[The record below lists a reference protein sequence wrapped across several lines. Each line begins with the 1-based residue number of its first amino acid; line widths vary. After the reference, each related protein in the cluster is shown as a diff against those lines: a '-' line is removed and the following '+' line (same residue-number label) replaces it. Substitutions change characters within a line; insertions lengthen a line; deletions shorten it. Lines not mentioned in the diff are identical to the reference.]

1 VKYIDEYRDPDLV
14 RALAERIR
22 DLRYD
27 KPLKIM
33 EICGG
38 HTHAIYQH
46 GLHQLLPDNIELVH
60 GPGCPVCVI
69 PIGRLDDALSM
80 ARAPDVI
87 FTTFG
92 DMMRV
97 PGSKGSLLNARADGA
112 DIRFVYSPSDAL
124 KIARENPD
132 QRVVFFAIGFET
144 TAPSTAVTLLQAQ
157 QEGVSNFFMFC
168 NHVLVIP
175 ALKALLAA
183 PDLQLD
189 GFLGPGHVSAII
201 GMQPYEFIA
210 RDHGKSVV
218 LSGFEPV
225 DVLQSVYLI
234 VKQKTEGRSA
244 VENQYSRAIKYEGN
258 LTALKLMDQTMEVRP
273 FFEWRGLGSIPESA
287 LKLRSDFSQ
296 FDAELRFDVPGLK
309 VEDPKICQC
318 GEVLRGALK
327 PHQCRA
333 FATACTPEAPIG
345 TCMVSSEGACAA
357 YYKYGRTLL
366 TDTMKKWAQ

>member
-1 VKYIDEYRDPDLV
+1 
-14 RALAERIR
+14 
-22 DLRYD
+22 
-27 KPLKIM
+27 
-33 EICGG
+33 
-38 HTHAIYQH
+38 
-46 GLHQLLPDNIELVH
+46 
-60 GPGCPVCVI
+60 
-69 PIGRLDDALSM
+69 
-80 ARAPDVI
+80 
-87 FTTFG
+87 
-92 DMMRV
+92 MR
-97 PGSKGSLLNARADGA
+97 
-112 DIRFVYSPSDAL
+112 
-124 KIARENPD
+124 
-132 QRVVFFAIGFET
+132 
-144 TAPSTAVTLLQAQ
+144 
-157 QEGVSNFFMFC
+157 
-168 NHVLVIP
+168 
-175 ALKALLAA
+175 
-183 PDLQLD
+183 
-189 GFLGPGHVSAII
+189 VSAII